1 MKKYRYEVWALGY
14 DKEDLCTD
22 IETVLGTF
30 SDEESAIQFA
40 KMFTTVDF
48 VTEHYTLNAELLEGD
63 YLEIVVETIEEG
75 DITNTNI
82 DTKYSAYVFKTDKT
96 AKYVILFCA
105 RDLVAEFDDGGEPV
119 YGLAAP
125 RIFDSKEEATY
136 YLKNIVIPEEEANL
150 QECYIDGDDPSAI
163 EISTEEFVDGTID
176 LTVYDCCGHEDL
188 SIINYKIEK
197 IS

>member
-22 IETVLGTF
+22 IETLLGTF

-48 VTEHYTLNAELLEGD
+48 VTEHYTLSAELLEGD
-63 YLEIVVETIEEG
+63 YLEIVVETIKER

-82 DTKYSAYVFKTDKT
+82 DTKYSAYVFKTAKT

-105 RDLVAEFDDGGEPV
+105 RDLVAEN

-125 RIFDSKEEATY
+125 RIFDSKEKATY

-150 QECYIDGDDPSAI
+150 QEYYIDGDNPSAI

-176 LTVYDCCGHEDL
+176 LTVYDCCGHEDI
-188 SIINYKIEK
+188 SVINYKIEK